1 MVNPHVLE
9 MCGFD
14 PKEYQGFAFGI
25 GLERVAMLKYDID
38 NIRDF
43 YNNDLRFLE
52 QFERKE

>member
-1 MVNPHVLE
+1 